1 MNLEFSFKITKDW
14 YASGAY
20 DGSTA
25 IIYLPAF
32 FSVFVRDVWLAF
44 GVPDG
49 DEWEAYY
56 SDMIWMLNWTI
67 VHELIHNLGIRHTKK
82 WTSRDFP

>member
-1 MNLEFSFKITKDW
+1 MNLEFRFRKTKWW
-14 YASGAY
+14 YAQGAY
-20 DGSTA
+20 DGSFA
-25 IIYLPAF
+25 VVYLPMF
-32 FSVFVRDVWLAF
+32 FFVFVRDVWLAD

-49 DEWEAYY
+49 DELEAYY

-82 WTSRDFP
+82 WTSSGIP